1 MIDELIIK
9 LMFPSK
15 KWYTQVGLIFFHE
28 FEFECVGES
37 LLATVLICVE
47 SLTRMMSRDKNS
59 AKVLLSIR
67 AKIFPIKSSCA
78 LFLFSFLI
86 AKRWIHGEV
95 IALSSFRFGDAFS
108 RLRWKISRQ
117 VFRGGGFLEGE
128 REKKQ
133 LSLCHGWLTKTNVR
147 RSYQVKS
154 GIPLLRGRKTG
165 PERWKRKENL
175 ATFFFFFIPLQSCIV
190 YEY

>member
-1 MIDELIIK
+1 MIKIARRSCYRFARK
-9 LMFPSK
+9 SFRSK
-15 KWYTQVGLIFFHE
+15 ARALFF
-28 FEFECVGES
+28 FFSFFNCKKMDLWKS
-37 LLATVLICVE
+37 
-47 SLTRMMSRDKNS
+47 NS
-59 AKVLLSIR
+59 AFVVS
-67 AKIFPIKSSCA
+67 AQC
-78 LFLFSFLI
+78 
-86 AKRWIHGEV
+86 
-95 IALSSFRFGDAFS
+95 DAFS

-175 ATFFFFFIPLQSCIV
+175 ATFFFFFHSFAKLHRVWILIVLVSLSVSDRRNTRKVSSFFPPLNYLTRQSLSRGKEI
-190 YEY
+190 